1 MQKID
6 RYEIQRLLSLVVR
19 VRKALIEIHLF
30 TKDLNIYTI
39 TSENI
44 IKLHIYLQA
53 IREGFDFFKVD
64 TMEKFLRVLKQKIS
78 LFDYADNE
86 KLQKR
91 LQNEEKRILELN
103 ENVIV

>member
-1 MQKID
+1 MKKLNNKEID
-6 RYEIQRLLSLVVR
+6 TLLSMVVR
-19 VRKALIEIHLF
+19 LRKALIEIHIF
-30 TKDLNIYTI
+30 TKNLNIYTV
-39 TSENI
+39 TTENI
-44 IKLHIYLQA
+44 IKLHTYLKS